1 MELQREEEISV
12 EINLPLGE
20 VWLFRL
26 EREGFSSMRSTVS
39 PERECVTPRTPCLC
53 SHRTPLGGRESIPE
67 GHGQGPVTPP
77 PFLDE
82 WMLEAFG

>member
-1 MELQREEEISV
+1 MALQVGEGRVFQYGKHGVSRERV
-12 EINLPLGE
+12 
-20 VWLFRL
+20 
-26 EREGFSSMRSTVS
+26 
-39 PERECVTPRTPCLC
+39 CDARTPCLC

-67 GHGQGPVTPP
+67 GHGQGPVTPL